1 MNWVQLGG
9 SLAAIL
15 VLAGIAW
22 ALRLGR
28 DARIGSPEDAAQAAE
43 AALAGFEALDVVLGT
58 DGAGALALGA
68 DGRLAA
74 IKRHG
79 ARAAVR
85 EVRWAAV
92 RLTPHGA
99 VVETGERRFGAVRL
113 AGVDALDLRRL
124 AGEMTFAFV
133 DRERRAVGRRGGD
146 RLAN

>member
-1 MNWVQLGG
+1 MTWQLAG

-15 VLAGIAW
+15 ILAGIAW

-28 DARIGSPEDAAQAAE
+28 DARLTSPEEAAAAAE
-43 AALAGFEALDVVLGT
+43 AALAGFETQDVVLGA
-58 DGAGALALGA
+58 DGAGALAVGV

-85 EVRWAAV
+85 EVRWAAIRSV
-92 RLTPHGA
+92 PQGA
-99 VVETGERRFGAVRL
+99 IVETKERRFGTVLL

-124 AGEMTFAFV
+124 AG
-133 DRERRAVGRRGGD
+133 
-146 RLAN
+146 

>member
-1 MNWVQLGG
+1 MAWQWAG

-22 ALRLGR
+22 VLRRGR
-28 DARIGSPEDAAQAAE
+28 DTRLASPEEAAAAAE
-43 AALAGFEALDVVLGT
+43 AALAGFETQDVVLGA
-58 DGAGALALGA
+58 DGAGALAVGV

-74 IKRHG
+74 VKRHG

-92 RLTPHGA
+92 RSVPQGA
-99 VVETGERRFGAVRL
+99 IVETAERRFGTVLL

-124 AGEMTFAFV
+124 A
-133 DRERRAVGRRGGD
+133 RP
-146 RLAN
+146 

>member
-1 MNWVQLGG
+1 MMLQLAG

-28 DARIGSPEDAAQAAE
+28 DARLASPEEAAAAAE
-43 AALAGFEALDVVLGT
+43 AALAGFETQDVVLGA
-58 DGAGALALGA
+58 DGAGALAVGV

-92 RLTPHGA
+92 RSVPQGA
-99 VVETGERRFGAVRL
+99 IVETAERRFGTVVL

-124 AGEMTFAFV
+124 AG
-133 DRERRAVGRRGGD
+133 
-146 RLAN
+146 NY

>member
-1 MNWVQLGG
+1 MAWGLLG

-28 DARIGSPEDAAQAAE
+28 DARIASPEEAAAAAE
-43 AALAGFEALDVVLGT
+43 AALAGFEAANVVLGA
-58 DGAGALALGA
+58 DGAGALAVGS

-74 IKRHG
+74 VKRHG

-85 EVRWAAV
+85 EIRWAAI
-92 RLTPHGA
+92 RPTPAGA
-99 VVETGERRFGAVRL
+99 VIETGERRFGPVLL

-124 AGEMTFAFV
+124 AGS
-133 DRERRAVGRRGGD
+133 
-146 RLAN
+146 

>member
-1 MNWVQLGG
+1 MIVKLLASLG
-9 SLAAIL
+9 AIL

-28 DARIGSPEDAAQAAE
+28 DAPIASPEEAAAAAE
-43 AALAGFEALDVVLGT
+43 AALAGFEARDVVLGA
-58 DGAGALALGA
+58 DGAGALAIGT

-74 IKRHG
+74 VKRHG

-85 EVRWAAV
+85 EVGWSSV
-92 RLTPHGA
+92 RPTDKGA

-124 AGEMTFAFV
+124 AGEMAFPFV
-133 DRERRAVGRRGGD
+133 DGARTRPAG
-146 RLAN
+146 

>member
-1 MNWVQLGG
+1 MMLQLAG

-22 ALRLGR
+22 VLRLGR
-28 DARIGSPEDAAQAAE
+28 DARLASPEEAAAAAE
-43 AALAGFEALDVVLGT
+43 AALAGFETQDVVLGA
-58 DGAGALALGA
+58 DGAGALAVGV

-92 RLTPHGA
+92 RSVPQGA
-99 VVETGERRFGAVRL
+99 IIETAERRFGTVML

-124 AGEMTFAFV
+124 AGL
-133 DRERRAVGRRGGD
+133 GYS
-146 RLAN
+146 

>member
-1 MNWVQLGG
+1 MAWQLGG
-9 SLAAIL
+9 SLVAIL

-28 DARIGSPEDAAQAAE
+28 DARIGSPEEAAAAAE
-43 AALAGFEALDVVLGT
+43 AALAGFEAANVVLGA
-58 DGAGALALGA
+58 DGAGALAVGT

-92 RLTPHGA
+92 RPTSAGA
-99 VVETGERRFGAVRL
+99 VVETGERRFGAVLL
-113 AGVDALDLRRL
+113 AGVDVLDLRRL
-124 AGEMTFAFV
+124 AK
-133 DRERRAVGRRGGD
+133 
-146 RLAN
+146 